1 MQLTL
6 FESAQSDTRPL
17 PLIIA
22 ERFGFP
28 LQCHEVDGKCWFAVQ
43 DWIAGV
49 ARTDEPRDFWYQL
62 QKRLKKAGV
71 ELSTWCRQLPYQA
84 SNGKTY
90 KLDFATDEGL
100 YLITQRMDAE
110 TGLRNEVLRYLAKA
124 GALTDAM
131 RRDPDLALQIGVRG
145 HLARGKSPEWIEE
158 RTSGMVARRVF
169 LDAIRDA
176 VYNPNYAQST
186 NAVYVGLCNHTAAEL
201 KQALGLA
208 ESANLR
214 DALSSIALAYIRI
227 AEQGIAQQLNDLPEL
242 ISHEQCLVLIKR
254 FAGIVGAQARQ
265 TSLALGRD
273 VFTGQKLIGQVQ

>member
-1 MQLTL
+1 MQLML
-6 FESAQSDTRPL
+6 FESVQSDTRPL

-22 ERFGFP
+22 ERYGFP

-49 ARTDEPRDFWYQL
+49 ARTGEPRDFWYQL

-71 ELSTWCRQLPYQA
+71 ELS
-84 SNGKTY
+84 
-90 KLDFATDEGL
+90 
-100 YLITQRMDAE
+100 I
-110 TGLRNEVLRYLAKA
+110 
-124 GALTDAM
+124 
-131 RRDPDLALQIGVRG
+131 
-145 HLARGKSPEWIEE
+145 
-158 RTSGMVARRVF
+158 
-169 LDAIRDA
+169 
-176 VYNPNYAQST
+176 
-186 NAVYVGLCNHTAAEL
+186 L

-254 FAGIVGAQARQ
+254 FAGIVGAQAKQ